1 MQYRN
6 DIQGLRAIAVLLV
19 LIFHISNSWLPGGF
33 IGVDVFFV
41 ISGFLITK
49 IITSKIKKGTFSLKQ
64 FYASR
69 IKRIVPAYYFLL
81 ICTAIVFLYIFMMPD
96 LANFRLTYFWALVF
110 NSNYYFSTVDN
121 YFGFSSNENPLLHT
135 WTLGVE
141 MQFYVF
147 LPLLLLIKNRKV
159 ISALLILLVLVLFSY
174 ATIEIYNGNKGL
186 MYFSLLARTPEF
198 LIGSLIAIS
207 NLERNKTIHRYRNV
221 FSIIG
226 FFGLIISA
234 FLITEESF
242 FPGVG
247 VLPPILFSGLLLC
260 THDSVFNNILSKKI
274 PVYIGELSYS
284 IYLWHWPVISFIR
297 YYNASYDLS
306 NSEIGLVLFV
316 TIVGSLISYYG
327 IEKPLRFK
335 NGFKLYLPLFILI
348 SVNLVLIYYLVPLKR
363 LNTLIFPQQFL
374 YPKEFIKSHGLTFEK
389 VEDIGDENY
398 KGKKILLIGDSHA
411 HIFKTYLDKLGK
423 KEKFA
428 MRTITNSN
436 IPNFPDLEETEEFK
450 NNVKFQH
457 YKAVQQKI
465 VRAEIDS
472 ADVIVIVVFGNGDRW
487 RSNLENLAKLSTKKI
502 LFIKDYPHLD
512 IHPVRV
518 NRDFIKNRRKDYRYN
533 VEIFDVP
540 QSIKNLEN
548 KYPNFKVV
556 TFRNEKD
563 FFKDAPFFN
572 DTLIYFDQDHLNE
585 YGSLRYKDFTGNQ
598 FMKSLNWALEN

>member
-335 NGFKLYLPLFILI
+335 NGFRLYLPLFILI

-389 VEDIGDENY
+389 VENIGDENY

-423 KEKFA
+423 KEKFS
-428 MRTITNSN
+428 MRTITNSY
-436 IPNFPDLEETEEFK
+436 IPNFPDLIETEELK
-450 NNVKFQH
+450 SNVKYQK
-457 YKAVQQKI
+457 YKTTLQKKVI
-465 VRAEIDS
+465 KEIDF
-472 ADVIVIVVFGNGDRW
+472 ADVVIVMVYGDGQKW
-487 RSNLENLAKLSTKKI
+487 VANLENLAKMHDKKI
-502 LFIKDYPHLD
+502 LFIKDYPHLG
-512 IHPVRV
+512 INPVRV
-518 NRDFIKNRRKDYRYN
+518 NRDYIKNKNKDYHYTIERLS
-533 VEIFDVP
+533 VP
-540 QSIKNLEN
+540 TSIRKLSNTN
-548 KYPNFKVV
+548 KNFKIVEF
-556 TFRNEKD
+556 TNEKF
-563 FFKDAPFFN
+563 FFKDAPFLS
-572 DTLIYFDQDHLNE
+572 DTLIYSDQNHLNY
-585 YGSLRYKDFTGNQ
+585 YGSNRYADFTGNE
-598 FMKSLNWALEN
+598 FMKYLNWAIK